1 MVSLA
6 PPFLPLPTL
15 GSPILP
21 NPNSPVSST
30 NSYTTFQ
37 SLVNATI
44 SLDAPYQDAAASLSE
59 PASATSQVTARRLRR
74 VRQRMGAYRHD
85 LLVAMRVVNKV
96 EREMVQAEWESWLE
110 GEARRCEQA
119 RELLLTARG
128 GRRQQQQQQQ
138 GGQVVGVVPS
148 EEEQRRWGG
157 GGGGGDGDEGGK
169 EGQQRRA
176 ALREWFAEYCT
187 SCAVEQRKV
196 IERMGVPGF

>member
-1 MVSLA
+1 MS
-6 PPFLPLPTL
+6 T
-15 GSPILP
+15 
-21 NPNSPVSST
+21 T
-30 NSYTTFQ
+30 NSYATFQ

-110 GEARRCEQA
+110 GEATRCEQA
-119 RELLLTARG
+119 RELLLAARG
-128 GRRQQQQQQQ
+128 GQRRQQP
-138 GGQVVGVVPS
+138 GGQMGSVVPS
-148 EEEQRRWGG
+148 EEEQRRWEE
-157 GGGGGDGDEGGK
+157 GGGGDGDKGGA

-176 ALREWFAEYCT
+176 ALKEWFAEYCT

-196 IERMGVPGF
+196 VERMGVPGF